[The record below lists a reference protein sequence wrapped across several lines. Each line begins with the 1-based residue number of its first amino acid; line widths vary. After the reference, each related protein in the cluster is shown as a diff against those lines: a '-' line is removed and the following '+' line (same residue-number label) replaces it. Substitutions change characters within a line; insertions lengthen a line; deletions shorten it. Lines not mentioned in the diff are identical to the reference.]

1 MSVPVPVFYPKAL
14 REGGGIWPASIGLL
28 LWLPCCSSSPFNVV
42 PALAQT
48 KITVGV
54 AAMSPRTIPLIIA
67 QEQGLFAK
75 QGIEARVVLI
85 KGAPILVA
93 SLISGD
99 LEVGYTGGT
108 SVLGAAAQGPYLKI
122 LSSVSSKLTH
132 TMLASPNLKTAEQ
145 LRGKRFG
152 IQSMG
157 GTTWMHTILG
167 LEHVGLDV
175 KRDNINILMIGDS
188 VLIGQALEAGR
199 VDAAV
204 LDGVLAR
211 RLINK
216 GFSVIV
222 DLTPVNIPM
231 VNQAVVVAPDFV
243 QKRGELA
250 ERILMVLVDSLA
262 FTLAPVNKSIVVRTI
277 MRRLQIDD
285 PKVGEEGY
293 QDLLT
298 SIDRKPFPS
307 LEGLRNIR
315 RLMATQN
322 PKAANVKV
330 EDLIDARLIRKLD
343 ENGLHRKGRS
353 HLRLKIAGGVIPAER
368 AGARESRNPE
378 TQNRWIPASAGK
390 DEKRLA

>member
-1 MSVPVPVFYPKAL
+1 MIYKTASVVGMLVLLLDFFFAL
-14 REGGGIWPASIGLL
+14 R
-28 LWLPCCSSSPFNVV
+28 VH
-42 PALAQT
+42 AQT
-48 KITVGV
+48 RITIGV
-54 AAMSPRTIPLIIA
+54 AAMSPRTIPLLIA

-75 QGIEARVVLI
+75 QAIDARIVLI

-132 TMLASPNLKTAEQ
+132 TMLANPSIKSAEQ

-175 KRDNINILMIGDS
+175 KRDNINILIIGDS
-188 VLIGQALEAGR
+188 VLIGQSLEVGR
-199 VDAAV
+199 IDAAV
-204 LDGVLAR
+204 LDGALAR

-222 DLTPVNIPM
+222 DLTPFNIPM
-231 VNQAVVVAPDFV
+231 VNQAVVVTPDFV
-243 QKRGELA
+243 QKRAELA

-262 FTLAPVNKSIVVRTI
+262 FTLAPINKNIVVRTI

-298 SIDRKPFPS
+298 SIERKPFPS

-330 EDLIDARLIRKLD
+330 EDLIDTRLIRKLD
-343 ENGLHRKGRS
+343 ENGYIDKVAIAYG
-353 HLRLKIAGGVIPAER
+353 LR
-368 AGARESRNPE
+368 
-378 TQNRWIPASAGK
+378 
-390 DEKRLA
+390 

>member
-1 MSVPVPVFYPKAL
+1 MAGKILAYRSGSLLSFIAFD
-14 REGGGIWPASIGLL
+14 GIPT
-28 LWLPCCSSSPFNVV
+28 
-42 PALAQT
+42 LAQT

-75 QGIEARVVLI
+75 QGIEARMVLI

-108 SVLGAAAQGPYLKI
+108 SVLGAAAQGSYLKI

-175 KRDNINILMIGDS
+175 KRDNINILVIGDS
-188 VLIGQALEAGR
+188 VLIGQSLEVGR
-199 VDAAV
+199 IDAAV

-222 DLTPVNIPM
+222 DLTPANIPM
-231 VNQAVVVAPDFV
+231 VNQAIVVAPDFV
-243 QKRGELA
+243 QKRAELA

-262 FTLAPVNKSIVVRTI
+262 FTLAPVNKSIVF
-277 MRRLQIDD
+277 
-285 PKVGEEGY
+285 
-293 QDLLT
+293 
-298 SIDRKPFPS
+298 KPS
-307 LEGLRNIR
+307 CAGCRS
-315 RLMATQN
+315 ATQRS
-322 PKAANVKV
+322 PRKV
-330 EDLIDARLIRKLD
+330 IR
-343 ENGLHRKGRS
+343 
-353 HLRLKIAGGVIPAER
+353 IF
-368 AGARESRNPE
+368 
-378 TQNRWIPASAGK
+378 
-390 DEKRLA
+390 

>member
-1 MSVPVPVFYPKAL
+1 MWVHRSVMVSVAM
-14 REGGGIWPASIGLL
+14 GLL
-28 LWLPCCSSSPFNVV
+28 VV
-42 PALAQT
+42 IQFLDASAQT
-48 KITVGV
+48 KITIGV
-54 AAMSPRTIPLIIA
+54 AAMSPRTIPLLLA

-75 QGIEARVVLI
+75 QGIEARIVLI

-122 LSSVSSKLTH
+122 LSSISSKLTH
-132 TMLASPNLKTAEQ
+132 TMLAHPSLKTAEQ

-175 KRDNINILMIGDS
+175 KRDNISILMIGDS
-188 VLIGQALEAGR
+188 VLIGQSLEVGR
-199 VDAAV
+199 IDAAV

-211 RLINK
+211 RLISK
-216 GFSVIV
+216 GFSVVV
-222 DLTPVNIPM
+222 DLTPFNIPM
-231 VNQAVVVAPDFV
+231 VNQAVVVAPDFL
-243 QKRGELA
+243 QKRAELA

-262 FTLAPVNKSIVVRTI
+262 FTLAPANKSIVVRTI

-285 PKVGEEGY
+285 PKVSEEGY

-298 SIDRKPFPS
+298 SIERKPFPS

-343 ENGLHRKGRS
+343 ENGYIDKVAAGYG
-353 HLRLKIAGGVIPAER
+353 LK
-368 AGARESRNPE
+368 
-378 TQNRWIPASAGK
+378 
-390 DEKRLA
+390 

>member
-1 MSVPVPVFYPKAL
+1 MFQFRSTLVVMAVAL
-14 REGGGIWPASIGLL
+14 FAVVQLPSAS
-28 LWLPCCSSSPFNVV
+28 
-42 PALAQT
+42 AQT
-48 KITVGV
+48 KITIGV
-54 AAMSPRTIPLIIA
+54 AAMSPRTIPLLIA
-67 QEQGLFAK
+67 QEQGLFGK
-75 QGIEARVVLI
+75 QNIDARVVLI

-108 SVLGAAAQGPYLKI
+108 SVVGAAASGPYLKI
-122 LSSVSSKLTH
+122 LSSISSTLTH
-132 TMLASPNLKTAEQ
+132 TMLAHPSIKTVEQ

-175 KRDNINILMIGDS
+175 KRDNISILMIGDS

-204 LDGVLAR
+204 LDGALAR
-211 RLINK
+211 RLIGK

-222 DLTPVNIPM
+222 DLTPANIPM
-231 VNQAVVVAPDFV
+231 VNQAIVVAPDFV
-243 QKRGELA
+243 QKRAELA

-262 FTLAPVNKSIVVRTI
+262 YTLAPMNKSVVVRTI
-277 MRRLQIDD
+277 MRRLQISDA
-285 PKVGEEGY
+285 KVGEEGY

-298 SIDRKPFPS
+298 SIERRPFPS
-307 LEGLRNIR
+307 LEGMRNIR

-330 EDLIDARLIRKLD
+330 EDLIDARLLRKLD
-343 ENGLHRKGRS
+343 DNGYIDKVA
-353 HLRLKIAGGVIPAER
+353 AGYGV
-368 AGARESRNPE
+368 
-378 TQNRWIPASAGK
+378 K
-390 DEKRLA
+390 

>member
-1 MSVPVPVFYPKAL
+1 MLVHRMFLTLTAVAIVFFL
-14 REGGGIWPASIGLL
+14 QLSGAS
-28 LWLPCCSSSPFNVV
+28 
-42 PALAQT
+42 AQT
-48 KITVGV
+48 KITIGV
-54 AAMSPRTIPLIIA
+54 AAMSPRTIPLLLA

-75 QGIEARVVLI
+75 QGLDARIVLI

-99 LEVGYTGGT
+99 LEIGYTGGT
-108 SVLGAAAQGPYLKI
+108 SVLGAAASGPYLKI
-122 LSSVSSKLTH
+122 LSSISSKLTH
-132 TMLASPNLKTAEQ
+132 TMLAHPSLKTAEQ

-188 VLIGQALEAGR
+188 VLIGQSLEAGR
-199 VDAAV
+199 IDAAV
-204 LDGVLAR
+204 LDGGLAR
-211 RLINK
+211 RLISK

-222 DLTPVNIPM
+222 DLTPFNIPM
-231 VNQAVVVAPDFV
+231 VNQAVVVTPEFV

-250 ERILMVLVDSLA
+250 ERILMVLVESLA
-262 FTLAPVNKSIVVRTI
+262 FTLAPMNKNVVLRTI
-277 MRRLQIDD
+277 MRRLQLDD
-285 PKVGEEGY
+285 AKVGEEGY

-298 SIDRKPFPS
+298 SIERKPFPS

-330 EDLIDARLIRKLD
+330 EDLIDSRIIRKLD
-343 ENGLHRKGRS
+343 ESGYIDRVA
-353 HLRLKIAGGVIPAER
+353 AGYGV
-368 AGARESRNPE
+368 
-378 TQNRWIPASAGK
+378 K
-390 DEKRLA
+390 

>member
-1 MSVPVPVFYPKAL
+1 MAGKYWV
-14 REGGGIWPASIGLL
+14 ASLVTMLFFI
-28 LWLPCCSSSPFNVV
+28 PFNVV

-54 AAMSPRTIPLIIA
+54 AAMSPRTIPLLLA
-67 QEQGLFAK
+67 QKQGLFAK
-75 QGIEARVVLI
+75 QRIEARIVLI

-122 LSSVSSKLTH
+122 LSSISSKLTH
-132 TMLASPNLKTAEQ
+132 TMLANPSFKSAEQ

-175 KRDNINILMIGDS
+175 KRDNINIPMIGDS

-204 LDGVLAR
+204 LDGALAR

-222 DLTPVNIPM
+222 DLTPFNIPM

-293 QDLLT
+293 QDLMT
-298 SIDRKPFPS
+298 SIERKPFPS

-330 EDLIDARLIRKLD
+330 EDLIDVRLIRKLD
-343 ENGLHRKGRS
+343 ENGYMDKVAAGYG
-353 HLRLKIAGGVIPAER
+353 LK
-368 AGARESRNPE
+368 
-378 TQNRWIPASAGK
+378 
-390 DEKRLA
+390 

>member
-1 MSVPVPVFYPKAL
+1 MLAL
-14 REGGGIWPASIGLL
+14 RLSATLIAVAILAVIQ
-28 LWLPCCSSSPFNVV
+28 SSST
-42 PALAQT
+42 LAQT
-48 KITVGV
+48 KINIGI
-54 AAMSPRTIPLIIA
+54 AAVSPRSVPLYIA

-75 QGIEARVVLI
+75 HGIDARIVLI

-93 SLISGD
+93 SLVSGD

-108 SVLGAAAQGPYLKI
+108 SVVGAAAGGSYLKI
-122 LSSVSSKLTH
+122 LSSISSKLTH
-132 TMLASPNLKTAEQ
+132 TMLALPSLRTAEQ

-188 VLIGQALEAGR
+188 VLIGQSLEAGR
-199 VDAAV
+199 IDAAV

-211 RLINK
+211 RLIGK
-216 GFSVIV
+216 GFSVIA
-222 DLTPVNIPM
+222 DLTPANIPM
-231 VNQAVVVAPDFV
+231 VNQAIVVAPDFV

-262 FTLAPVNKSIVVRTI
+262 FTLAPVNKNVVTRTI
-277 MRRLQIDD
+277 MRRLQINDLS
-285 PKVGEEGY
+285 VAEEGY

-298 SIDRKPFPS
+298 SVERKPFPS
-307 LEGLRNIR
+307 LEGMRNIR

-322 PKAANVKV
+322 PKAANVKI

-343 ENGLHRKGRS
+343 ENGYIDKVAAGYG
-353 HLRLKIAGGVIPAER
+353 LK
-368 AGARESRNPE
+368 
-378 TQNRWIPASAGK
+378 
-390 DEKRLA
+390 

>member
-1 MSVPVPVFYPKAL
+1 MSMIHKIASVVGLMVFSLGLFVVAPV
-14 REGGGIWPASIGLL
+14 R
-28 LWLPCCSSSPFNVV
+28 
-42 PALAQT
+42 AQT
-48 KITVGV
+48 KITIGV
-54 AAMSPRTIPLIIA
+54 AAMSPRTIPLLIA

-75 QGIEARVVLI
+75 HGIEARIVLI

-122 LSSVSSKLTH
+122 LSSISSKLTH
-132 TMLASPNLKTAEQ
+132 TMLAHPRLKRPEE

-167 LEHVGLDV
+167 LEYVGLDV

-211 RLINK
+211 RLISK

-222 DLTPVNIPM
+222 DLTPANIPM

-243 QKRGELA
+243 QKRPELA

-262 FTLAPVNKSIVVRTI
+262 YTLAPMNKSVVVKTI
-277 MRRLQIDD
+277 MRRLQFFPPRRAD
-285 PKVGEEGY
+285 EGY
-293 QDLLT
+293 QDLMT
-298 SIDRKPFPS
+298 SIERKPFPS
-307 LEGLRNIR
+307 VEGLRNIR

-343 ENGLHRKGRS
+343 ENGYMDKVAAGYG
-353 HLRLKIAGGVIPAER
+353 LK
-368 AGARESRNPE
+368 
-378 TQNRWIPASAGK
+378 
-390 DEKRLA
+390 

>member
-1 MSVPVPVFYPKAL
+1 MSGRFWLMA
-14 REGGGIWPASIGLL
+14 WTAASLIVILDST
-28 LWLPCCSSSPFNVV
+28 PTQ
-42 PALAQT
+42 AQT
-48 KITVGV
+48 KITIGV

-93 SLISGD
+93 SLVSGD

-108 SVLGAAAQGPYLKI
+108 SVLGAAAQGSYLKI

-175 KRDNINILMIGDS
+175 KRDNINILVIGDS
-188 VLIGQALEAGR
+188 VLIGQSLEVGR
-199 VDAAV
+199 IDAAV

-222 DLTPVNIPM
+222 DLTPANIPM
-231 VNQAVVVAPDFV
+231 VNQAIVVAPDFV
-243 QKRGELA
+243 KKRTELA

-262 FTLAPVNKSIVVRTI
+262 FTLAPVNKGIVVKTI
-277 MRRLQIDD
+277 MRRLQISD
-285 PKVGEEGY
+285 PKVAEEGY

-298 SIDRKPFPS
+298 SIERKPFPS
-307 LEGLRNIR
+307 LDGLRNIR

-322 PKAANVKV
+322 PKAANVKI
-330 EDLIDARLIRKLD
+330 EDLIDSRLIRKLD
-343 ENGLHRKGRS
+343 ENGFIDKVAAS
-353 HLRLKIAGGVIPAER
+353 YGV
-368 AGARESRNPE
+368 
-378 TQNRWIPASAGK
+378 K
-390 DEKRLA
+390 